1 MSVAVCFRTV
11 KVRCRSSSNAKL
23 CQPCCPQG
31 IAIPNRAPE
40 ITEVIKALMAKLEA
54 DKPRANL
61 NPPEDAAYCENFAC
75 TIFERADKV
84 DRAGRGDKNTAM
96 TFYAA
101 SVFIEVRLGG
111 QQ

>member
-1 MSVAVCFRTV
+1 
-11 KVRCRSSSNAKL
+11 
-23 CQPCCPQG
+23 
-31 IAIPNRAPE
+31 
-40 ITEVIKALMAKLEA
+40 MAKLEA